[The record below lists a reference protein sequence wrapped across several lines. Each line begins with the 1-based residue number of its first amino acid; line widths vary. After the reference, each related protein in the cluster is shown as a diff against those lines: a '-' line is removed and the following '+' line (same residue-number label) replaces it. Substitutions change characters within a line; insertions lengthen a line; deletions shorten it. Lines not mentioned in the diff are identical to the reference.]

1 MVTTEPIPLTGVP
14 FPRQEYERR
23 RQAVADCAA
32 AAGLD
37 AIAVTAHSHQRYLT
51 GYDGSGAYF
60 GPFPVLIAPGR
71 DPIYVVRAYDEDA
84 VRAESVIED
93 IRPYT
98 QWKDLGPTWAA
109 ALRSLGVDR
118 GRLGLELG
126 CWGLAPADVAAL
138 QAELPEL
145 RIVDA
150 TAIVRSVTAVKSPLE
165 IETMRRAMGL
175 TKIAISTF
183 YRALGEGAVEA
194 EVGRAME
201 DAIAAGGGYTNPYT
215 LVFGRRTALPHGAPG
230 VNRLERDQPA
240 FTEISGFVNGYAAG
254 LCRTAVLGSHPGAEA
269 LHAVAEEAL
278 AAGIDAIRP
287 GATAGAVDLAVR
299 TVIGEAGEAESFR
312 HRAGYQIGIDWLE
325 RGNIS
330 LEPDAAEVLA
340 TGMTIHL
347 PVILFRAREY
357 GVGVSETVLVTD
369 DGAEVLS
376 GLPRTVFSAA

>member
-1 MVTTEPIPLTGVP
+1 MTTAESIPLTGVP
-14 FPRQEYERR
+14 FPRREYDRR
-23 RQAVADCAA
+23 WRAVSALVE

-60 GPFPVLIAPGR
+60 GPFPVLIAPGK

-84 VRAESVIED
+84 VRAQSVVED

-98 QWKDLGPTWAA
+98 QWKDLGSSWAD

-138 QAELPEL
+138 AAELPEIE
-145 RIVDA
+145 IVDA
-150 TAIVRSVTAVKSPLE
+150 STLVRSLTAVKSPLE
-165 IETMRRAMGL
+165 IEMMRRAINL
-175 TKIAISTF
+175 TREAVATF
-183 YRALGEGAVEA
+183 YRSLVEGATES
-194 EVGRAME
+194 EVGVAME
-201 DAIAAGGGYTNPYT
+201 EAIARGGGSTQPYT

-230 VNRLERDQPA
+230 VNRLERGQPA
-240 FTEISGFVNGYAAG
+240 FTEISGFVHGYAAG
-254 LCRTAVLGSHPGAEA
+254 LCRTAILGDHPGADA

-287 GATAGAVDLAVR
+287 GATAGSVDFAVR
-299 TVIGEAGEAESFR
+299 KVVGDAGESATFR

-330 LEPDAAEVLA
+330 LEPDAPEILA
-340 TGMTIHL
+340 PGMTLHL
-347 PVILFRAREY
+347 PVILFRAGEY
-357 GVGVSETVLVTD
+357 GVGVSETVLVTE
-369 DGAEVLS
+369 DGSEALS
-376 GLPRTVFSAA
+376 DLPRTVFRAG

>member
-1 MVTTEPIPLTGVP
+1 MTITEPIPLTGVP
-14 FPRQEYERR
+14 FPLQEYERR
-23 RQAVADCAA
+23 RQAVADRVE

-60 GPFPVLIAPGR
+60 GPIPVLVAPGR

-84 VRAESVIED
+84 VNAESVIAD
-93 IRPYT
+93 VRPYAH
-98 QWKDLGPTWAA
+98 WRDLGPTWAD
-109 ALRSLGVDR
+109 ALRSLGVER

-126 CWGLAPADVAAL
+126 CWGLAPADVTAL
-138 QAELPEL
+138 QAELPDL
-145 RIVDA
+145 TIVDA
-150 TAIVRSVTAVKSPLE
+150 TTLVRSVTAVKSSLE
-165 IETMRRAMGL
+165 IETMRRAMTL
-175 TKIAISTF
+175 TRAAVSTF
-183 YRALGEGAVEA
+183 YRSLVEGATEA
-194 EVGRAME
+194 EVGQAME
-201 DAIAAGGGYTNPYT
+201 EAIALGGGSTQPYT
-215 LVFGRRTALPHGAPG
+215 LVFGPRTALPHGVPG

-240 FTEISGFVNGYAAG
+240 FTEISGFVHGYAAG
-254 LCRTAVLGSHPGAEA
+254 LCRTAVLGRHPGAEA

-278 AAGIDAIRP
+278 AAGIEAIRP

-299 TVIGEAGEAESFR
+299 TVVADASEVATFR

-330 LEPDAAEVLA
+330 LEPDAAEVL
-340 TGMTIHL
+340 TPGMTVHL
-347 PVILFRAREY
+347 PVILFRAGEY

-376 GLPRTVFSAA
+376 GLPRAVFRAA